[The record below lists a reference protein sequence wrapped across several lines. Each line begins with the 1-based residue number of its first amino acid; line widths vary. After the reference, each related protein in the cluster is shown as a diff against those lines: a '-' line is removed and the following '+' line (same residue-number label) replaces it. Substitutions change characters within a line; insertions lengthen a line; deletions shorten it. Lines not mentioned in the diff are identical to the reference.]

1 VHPMAAPPVHLSG
14 LRPGPSA
21 ELRLADIVLA
31 GAHGG
36 AGTSTLAVLLAPA
49 WDMGVAGMLAG
60 GLRPG
65 SRPLVLVAR
74 NTVPAAGR
82 AVTAVTAAA
91 AAGVPVAVLAVVGD
105 GLPEPAEAGYRF
117 RVLEGRVGA
126 VVRVPFVP
134 ALRAAGDPRQVRL
147 PRRAQ
152 LALAEIRALARQQA
166 PRLPPSPPQQGR
178 P

>member
-1 VHPMAAPPVHLSG
+1 MHPTTSPRRGHRGLPP
-14 LRPGPSA
+14 RPPAG
-21 ELRLADIVLA
+21 LRLADIVLA

-49 WDMGVAGMLAG
+49 WDMGTAGMLAG
-60 GLRPG
+60 SQRPG
-65 SRPLVLVAR
+65 WGPLVLVAS

-105 GLPEPAEAGYRF
+105 GLPEPAEARYRF

-126 VVRVPFVP
+126 VVRIPFVP
-134 ALRAAGDPRQVRL
+134 AFRAAGDPRQVRL
-147 PRRAQ
+147 PHRARQ
-152 LALAEIRALARQQA
+152 ALAEIRALAREQA
-166 PRLPPSPPQQGR
+166 PRPPSSPRPQGR